1 MQQVSEADKMVDRVK
16 QNIALPARHLRP
28 TVYEIAE
35 RFSLSLEAAYGL
47 VEAAKKVPA
56 KERKSASSL

>member
-1 MQQVSEADKMVDRVK
+1 MQQVSEADRMADRVK
-16 QNIALPARHLRP
+16 QGIVLPASDLHP
-28 TVYEIAE
+28 TVYKIAE

-56 KERKSASSL
+56 KERNSTSSL